1 MTSSLEGWPT
11 KAKEAS
17 SPHKVRLALLD
28 TNQVFQCIRGIY
40 ILYIIYIYYI
50 YIYIYIYYIYIYGRI
65 DGNIYSSI
73 QLNRS

>member
-50 YIYIYIYYIYIYGRI
+50 YIYIYILYIYIW
-65 DGNIYSSI
+65 
-73 QLNRS
+73 